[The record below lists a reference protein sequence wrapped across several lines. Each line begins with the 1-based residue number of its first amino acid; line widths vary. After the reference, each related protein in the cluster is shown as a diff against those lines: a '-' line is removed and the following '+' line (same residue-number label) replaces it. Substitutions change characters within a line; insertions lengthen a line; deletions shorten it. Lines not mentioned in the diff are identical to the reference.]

1 MLLNFV
7 GHDLKKGSNTIGII
21 EIYTYI
27 RVFNISCFVS
37 FDQVDTNEMIQH
49 QTINQWSNEKIFVLF
64 A

>member
-7 GHDLKKGSNTIGII
+7 GHDLKKDSNTIGII

-27 RVFNISCFVS
+27 RVFSISCFVS